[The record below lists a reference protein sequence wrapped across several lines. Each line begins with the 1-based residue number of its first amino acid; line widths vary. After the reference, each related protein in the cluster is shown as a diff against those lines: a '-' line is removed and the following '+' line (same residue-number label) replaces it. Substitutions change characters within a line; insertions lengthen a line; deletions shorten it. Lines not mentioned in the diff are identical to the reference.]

1 MKNLKSILAHV
12 ISCLCL
18 IAVYD
23 IHGTG
28 TSLLFF
34 GEPEFPSEK

>member
-18 IAVYD
+18 MIVSIVFRKFNFYRSAAV
-23 IHGTG
+23 
-28 TSLLFF
+28 S
-34 GEPEFPSEK
+34 